1 MVLASN
7 AVLRRIKFLGYR
19 NFCSKIQL
27 RLISDDRSVSIWAV
41 LLPRCVSFGAE
52 VAWAGWRHSRSSAD
66 REGEPVQ
73 PKRAPP
79 RAVDSSGAVGGLCH
93 GGRKARER
101 QQLDGHSNTAKEFA
115 GGRAPGGLLS
125 GHERGRTV
133 GRRPGSGSS
142 STVTAAQVLLCVGIG
157 GAPSLGSVALL
168 A

>member
-1 MVLASN
+1 MTGRPRYRYGLSTRVAFLSEPKLVGRVGGTAGPAQTAKASRFSQKGPTSGWWL
-7 AVLRRIKFLGYR
+7 V
-19 NFCSKIQL
+19 
-27 RLISDDRSVSIWAV
+27 RSGWRA
-41 LLPRCVSFGAE
+41 LPRRAEGPGAAA
-52 VAWAGWRHSRSSAD
+52 VGRSLQH
-66 REGEPVQ
+66 REG
-73 PKRAPP
+73 
-79 RAVDSSGAVGGLCH
+79 
-93 GGRKARER
+93 
-101 QQLDGHSNTAKEFA
+101 EFA